1 MQRIRCWRCAEVQAP
16 AFFCASCG
24 AIQPL
29 PADVDYFVVLGFPSH
44 PDIDER
50 ALETRYYELSRK
62 LHPDRFQTASPE
74 EQKASVQAASLLN
87 SAFQTLRTSQT
98 RGRYWLRRL
107 GEDLGKENQ
116 QVPPELAALVFE
128 VQEKLADLRGGD
140 QSERA
145 ASRGELMTVADDVE
159 RRVAAAEGD
168 VEDLLRRWPKPNGA
182 TASGSEADVR
192 NLKRALAEL
201 AYLRTLDRDVRA
213 AVED

>member
-16 AFFCASCG
+16 GFFCASCG

-29 PADVDYFVVLGFPSH
+29 PADVDYFVLLGFASH
-44 PDIDER
+44 PDIDED
-50 ALETRYYELSRK
+50 ALAGRYYELSRK
-62 LHPDRFQTASPE
+62 LHPDRFQTASAE
-74 EQKASVQAASLLN
+74 EQKASAQAASLLN
-87 SAFQTLRTSQT
+87 SAFQTLRTPQT

-128 VQEKLADLRGGD
+128 VQEKLADVRGGA
-140 QSERA
+140 EA
-145 ASRGELMTVADDVE
+145 ASRGELQSIADDVE
-159 RRVAAAEGD
+159 RRLAAAEGD
-168 VEDLLRRWPKPNGA
+168 VEDLLRRWPKANGSGA
-182 TASGSEADVR
+182 PGSEGDVR
-192 NLKRALAEL
+192 NLKRALADL